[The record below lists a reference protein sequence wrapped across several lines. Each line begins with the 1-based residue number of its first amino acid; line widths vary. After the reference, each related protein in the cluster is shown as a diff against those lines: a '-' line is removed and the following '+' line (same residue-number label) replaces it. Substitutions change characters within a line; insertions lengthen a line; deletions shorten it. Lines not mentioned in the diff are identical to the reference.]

1 MEMRSEFRNFDEDV
15 ENTCIT
21 SSIHKVFFVL
31 NLIKQ
36 YYSQIHTQDSGEV
49 WYT

>member
-1 MEMRSEFRNFDEDV
+1 MKSEFRNFEEDV

-21 SSIHKVFFVL
+21 SSIHNGFFFVL